1 MHTTLSPTLSLI
13 LVIPLQFSVFFISP
27 SRFLLPRPIYIR
39 LYFWHLHRIIALITL
54 ALITL
59 LGVKIFAPLCDL
71 CKLQD
76 YKRLAGQILLR
87 NFASPFIK
95 LRLVEI
101 KLTASSFQLRRR
113 RYSFIH
119 SHFPVAD
126 QSQTAD
132 RHTIPISSKRSIGA
146 IVKGLLFTMS
156 VRTRRQKAAAAAVD
170 EQPATTANGV
180 VDTTSTSKRAEKGP
194 QENIYLFWPNLVGI
208 Y

>member
-13 LVIPLQFSVFFISP
+13 LVIPLHFSVFFISP

-39 LYFWHLHRIIALITL
+39 LHFWHLRRII

-59 LGVKIFAPLCDL
+59 LGVKIFAPHCDL

-76 YKRLAGQILLR
+76 YKRLSGQILLR
-87 NFASPFIK
+87 NFASPFTK

-126 QSQTAD
+126 QSQTAE